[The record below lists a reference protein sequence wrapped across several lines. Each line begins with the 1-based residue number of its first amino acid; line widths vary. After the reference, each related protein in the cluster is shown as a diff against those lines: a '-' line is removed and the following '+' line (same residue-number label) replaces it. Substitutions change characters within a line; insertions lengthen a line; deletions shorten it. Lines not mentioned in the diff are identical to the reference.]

1 MSTECFELVIRG
13 SLSPTLVGALT
24 GFDVIHVDNRQTHLV
39 GWVTDQCR
47 LHGLLATLQDF
58 NIQLVSLNQAVGSL
72 GRTRFVGSIRG

>member
-1 MSTECFELVIRG
+1 MSTECFELVVRG
-13 SLSPTLVGALT
+13 RLSPTLVGALA
-24 GFDVIHVDNRQTHLV
+24 GFDVIHADNQQTHLV